1 MKKEIWKRMLCVATA
16 TVVCLTSIPGT
27 VFADET
33 GCKEAKDG
41 KHVPNEDKKE
51 LVKMATCT
59 EDGEWLIYCLYCN
72 TQYTTE
78 IIPATGHEWGD
89 KKQIREAGCVTTG
102 EVQYTCQNCN
112 EVKTETTP
120 AKGHTIVT
128 DKGVTPTCTQSG
140 LTEGKHCS
148 VCNEVIQKQKKL
160 APKKHHAVTDKAVE
174 ATCSKEG
181 LTEGKHCSVCNQVL
195 VEQKKVRKKRHVLQ
209 KKKGTPATCTEYGW
223 TDRIFCTVCNTVT
236 QRRVRIAPL
245 GHTIVTDP
253 AVEATC
259 TESGLTEGKHCSVC
273 KKVITRQKEIP
284 AKGHKIV
291 TDPAVE
297 ATCTQSG
304 LTEGKHCS
312 VCKEVITEQKVIPA
326 KGHTIVTDKA
336 VKATCEQS
344 GLTEGTHCSD
354 CNEVIQKQETIA
366 ALGHEYIAGAIYDK
380 KTAQVVDICKRCA
393 KQTKRLANLVSLIG
407 DEQNTKF
414 EDMDGKEI
422 SSIPDNLKIFSG
434 ESEDGK
440 RNLLYV
446 NEKDE
451 KQLREFS
458 MLSEHKELNNLTL
471 QFGKDENAGTIQMD
485 AADGINQLG
494 IRMKPYENG
503 EVLIYVSEDIVNASI
518 KNIKKNGNSIICET
532 DNGSKLAIS
541 SDHMNYE
548 VGKTDVPKKKDDSVL
563 NQLVAKR
570 VEGSEDTV
578 EFSLQQVEEEQKDS
592 KTEDESK
599 AEKDSKTEDK
609 SKAEN
614 ESKAEDKSKT
624 EDTAKT
630 EDKSASED
638 PMEPIQI
645 IFATKEMA
653 KDEEEDE
660 KKSQDD
666 STQIKMIEE
675 DEPTQKIEKIKD
687 EEPSIIIVRFVDPPV
702 EEKKEEKEEEKQ
714 EEVKTVNF
722 EFETLHTSCTI
733 SGYKYCS
740 FKEVNDKYHK
750 CKNKKNIFKKCKNT
764 DTHKWSKGKCGECGA
779 WHYNH
784 TPVYYDKI
792 KDGIQGWCT
801 TCGMKW
807 TGRGWVI
814 YGS

>member
-148 VCNEVIQKQKKL
+148 VCNEVLRKQKKL

-245 GHTIVTDP
+245 GH
-253 AVEATC
+253 
-259 TESGLTEGKHCSVC
+259 
-273 KKVITRQKEIP
+273 
-284 AKGHKIV
+284 KIV

-366 ALGHEYIAGAIYDK
+366 ALGHEYIVGAIYDK

-422 SSIPDNLKIFSG
+422 C
-434 ESEDGK
+434 
-440 RNLLYV
+440 Y
-446 NEKDE
+446 
-451 KQLREFS
+451 
-458 MLSEHKELNNLTL
+458 M
-471 QFGKDENAGTIQMD
+471 
-485 AADGINQLG
+485 
-494 IRMKPYENG
+494 
-503 EVLIYVSEDIVNASI
+503 
-518 KNIKKNGNSIICET
+518 
-532 DNGSKLAIS
+532 
-541 SDHMNYE
+541 
-548 VGKTDVPKKKDDSVL
+548 
-563 NQLVAKR
+563 
-570 VEGSEDTV
+570 
-578 EFSLQQVEEEQKDS
+578 
-592 KTEDESK
+592 
-599 AEKDSKTEDK
+599 
-609 SKAEN
+609 
-614 ESKAEDKSKT
+614 
-624 EDTAKT
+624 
-630 EDKSASED
+630 
-638 PMEPIQI
+638 
-645 IFATKEMA
+645 
-653 KDEEEDE
+653 
-660 KKSQDD
+660 
-666 STQIKMIEE
+666 
-675 DEPTQKIEKIKD
+675 
-687 EEPSIIIVRFVDPPV
+687 
-702 EEKKEEKEEEKQ
+702 
-714 EEVKTVNF
+714 
-722 EFETLHTSCTI
+722 
-733 SGYKYCS
+733 
-740 FKEVNDKYHK
+740 
-750 CKNKKNIFKKCKNT
+750 
-764 DTHKWSKGKCGECGA
+764 
-779 WHYNH
+779 
-784 TPVYYDKI
+784 
-792 KDGIQGWCT
+792 
-801 TCGMKW
+801 
-807 TGRGWVI
+807 
-814 YGS
+814 

>member
-1 MKKEIWKRMLCVATA
+1 MKKGIWKRILCVATA

-41 KHVPNEDKKE
+41 KHVPNEAKKE

-245 GHTIVTDP
+245 GHKIVTDK

-259 TESGLTEGKHCSVC
+259 TE
-273 KKVITRQKEIP
+273 
-284 AKGHKIV
+284 
-291 TDPAVE
+291 
-297 ATCTQSG
+297 SG

-366 ALGHEYIAGAIYDK
+366 ALGHEYLSGAIYDK

-592 KTEDESK
+592 KTED
-599 AEKDSKTEDK
+599 
-609 SKAEN
+609 
-614 ESKAEDKSKT
+614 
-624 EDTAKT
+624 TAKT
-630 EDKSASED
+630 EDKSASEE
-638 PMEPIQI
+638 PMEPIRI
-645 IFATKEMA
+645 IFETKEMA

-687 EEPSIIIVRFVDPPV
+687 EEPSIIIIRFVDPPV

-750 CKNKKNIFKKCKNT
+750 CKNKKNVFKKCKNT
-764 DTHKWSKGKCGECGA
+764 DTHKWSKGKCVECGA

-792 KDGIQGWCT
+792 KDGIHGWCT

>member
-1 MKKEIWKRMLCVATA
+1 MKKGIWKRILCVATA

-78 IIPATGHEWGD
+78 VIPATGHEWGD

-112 EVKTETTP
+112 EVKTETIP

-148 VCNEVIQKQKKL
+148 VCNEVLRKQKKL

-245 GHTIVTDP
+245 GH
-253 AVEATC
+253 
-259 TESGLTEGKHCSVC
+259 
-273 KKVITRQKEIP
+273 
-284 AKGHKIV
+284 KIV

-366 ALGHEYIAGAIYDK
+366 ALGHEYLSGAIYDK

-541 SDHMNYE
+541 SDHMNYK

-592 KTEDESK
+592 KTED
-599 AEKDSKTEDK
+599 
-609 SKAEN
+609 
-614 ESKAEDKSKT
+614 
-624 EDTAKT
+624 TAKT
-630 EDKSASED
+630 EDKSASEE
-638 PMEPIQI
+638 PMEPIRI
-645 IFATKEMA
+645 IFETKEMA

-687 EEPSIIIVRFVDPPV
+687 EEPSIIIIRFVDPPV

>member
-223 TDRIFCTVCNTVT
+223 TDRIFCTVCNTIT

-245 GHTIVTDP
+245 GHTIVTDK

-259 TESGLTEGKHCSVC
+259 TQNGLTEGKHCSVC
-273 KKVITRQKEIP
+273 N
-284 AKGHKIV
+284 
-291 TDPAVE
+291 
-297 ATCTQSG
+297 
-304 LTEGKHCS
+304 
-312 VCKEVITEQKVIPA
+312 EVITKQKEIPA

-366 ALGHEYIAGAIYDK
+366 ALGHEYLSGAIYDK

-393 KQTKRLANLVSLIG
+393 KQTKRLANLVSLTG
-407 DEQNTKF
+407 NEQNTKF

-532 DNGSKLAIS
+532 DNGSKLVIS
-541 SDHMNYE
+541 SDHMNYK

-578 EFSLQQVEEEQKDS
+578 EFSLQQIEEEQKDS
-592 KTEDESK
+592 KTK
-599 AEKDSKTEDK
+599 
-609 SKAEN
+609 
-614 ESKAEDKSKT
+614 
-624 EDTAKT
+624 DTAKT
-630 EDKSASED
+630 EDKSASEE
-638 PMEPIQI
+638 PMEPIRI
-645 IFATKEMA
+645 IFETKEMA
-653 KDEEEDE
+653 KDDDEDE

-687 EEPSIIIVRFVDPPV
+687 EEPSIIIIRFVDPPV

-722 EFETLHTSCTI
+722 KFETLHTSCTI

-764 DTHKWSKGKCGECGA
+764 DTHKWSKGKCVECGA

-784 TPVYYDKI
+784 TPVYYDRVVK
-792 KDGIQGWCT
+792 KGEHGWCT

-807 TGRGWVI
+807 SGRNWTL
-814 YGS
+814 